1 MLQVVW
7 RVEAL
12 ALPPLLLTCARCA
25 RSSSFVCTERFRVNA
40 NGGRVDVW
48 LLYQCLAC
56 AETHK
61 QRVLRRVR
69 VADLSRGL
77 LESYQADEPALVR
90 RWAFASGCGLEVS
103 FRVERPPLPAH
114 GLLRAR
120 IEQPE
125 PCGARWDRLLA
136 REIGWSRSQVARA
149 AEQGG
154 LRVNGGASLR
164 RAVADGDDL
173 EASLGAAAS
182 G

>member
-1 MLQVVW
+1 VLQVIW

-12 ALPPLLLTCARCA
+12 ALPPLLLACPRCA
-25 RSSSFVCTERFRVNA
+25 GTSSFVCTERFRVNA
-40 NGGRVDVW
+40 NGGRLDVW

-61 QRVLRRVR
+61 QRVLRRAR
-69 VADLSRGL
+69 VAELSREL
-77 LESYQADEPALVR
+77 LEGYQGDEPALVR
-90 RWAFASGCGLEVS
+90 RWAFASGRGAEVP
-103 FRVERPPLPAH
+103 FCVERPPLAPS

-136 REIGWSRSQVARA
+136 SELGWSRAQVARA
-149 AEQGG
+149 VERGL
-154 LRVNGGASLR
+154 LRVNGGGGVR

-173 EASLGAAAS
+173 EVALGATQS